1 MARPL
6 SRIGRLCLA
15 FAGGAAGVGVAIV
28 VSNGH
33 HPALHAIIGILIFFF
48 VALPGI
54 GRGVGGVARAIER
67 RRLNKRRRSSGAPET
82 EAHEKST

>member
-1 MARPL
+1 MSL

-15 FAGGAAGVGVAIV
+15 FAGLAVGLGAVIV

-48 VALPGI
+48 VALPNI
-54 GRGVGGVARAIER
+54 GRGAGGVGEGYR
-67 RRLNKRRRSSGAPET
+67 T
-82 EAHEKST
+82 